1 MHDTDLDR
9 LLAGARTTPLPA
21 SDDFMA
27 RMLADALVEQ
37 PRLAAAPVA
46 LAGRAPAMRRA
57 GLWSIFSAAFGG
69 AGVVAGI
76 GCAAVLGLAVGYAN
90 PATLGWLTNGYLTT
104 SDTGMELVPVA
115 EVFLSEG

>member
-1 MHDTDLDR
+1 MHDSDLDR

-27 RMLADALVEQ
+27 RMLADALAEQ
-37 PRLAAAPVA
+37 PRPAAVAAPA
-46 LAGRAPAMRRA
+46 PAPAMHGP
-57 GLWSIFSAAFGG
+57 GLWSIFAAAFGG
-69 AGVVAGI
+69 SGVVAGI
-76 GCAAVLGLAVGYAN
+76 GCAAMLGLAVGYAD

-104 SDTGMELVPVA
+104 SDAGMELVPVA